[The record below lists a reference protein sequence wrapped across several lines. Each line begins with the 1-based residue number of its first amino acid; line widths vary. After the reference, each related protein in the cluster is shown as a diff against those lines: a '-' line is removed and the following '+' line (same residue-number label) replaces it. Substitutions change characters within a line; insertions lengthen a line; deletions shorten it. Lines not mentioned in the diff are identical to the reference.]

1 MMRNG
6 ETNSRMRG
14 QKSKRIGK
22 AMDEDRKGKAKK
34 HHYPFLAKKTKKG
47 VKCAPS
53 SIYWDKLYRPLD
65 SHPFTLLFVAIGDGI
80 TTQTDVYIHIYKNLL
95 PYPHR
100 CRTS

>member
-1 MMRNG
+1 M
-6 ETNSRMRG
+6 
-14 QKSKRIGK
+14 KR
-22 AMDEDRKGKAKK
+22 EKGKAKK
-34 HHYPFLAKKTKKG
+34 HHYPFLEKKTKKV

-65 SHPFTLLFVAIGDGI
+65 SHPFTILFVAIGDGI
-80 TTQTDVYIHIYKNLL
+80 TTQIDAYIHIYNSLL